1 MAKNKKLE
9 RAIVDSEKTIVEIAR
24 EMGFSRQY
32 LFQVREDPSVLS
44 LEQAEDIA
52 EILNLEFEEIQEIHR
67 EAREAKRKAE
77 VEK

>member
-52 EILNLEFEEIQEIHR
+52 KILNLEFEEIQEIHR

-77 VEK
+77 AAK

>member
-67 EAREAKRKAE
+67 EAREAKRKAKA
-77 VEK
+77 EK

>member
-77 VEK
+77 AEK